1 MSKSLFCGQEREL
14 QPWDEPGGVSG
25 TLEAILSCSE
35 HVACQE
41 QSGSGKD
48 WDQFKTNAELFGY
61 VSTFK
66 AMIFNAFEGP

>member
-1 MSKSLFCGQEREL
+1 MNLVASVA
-14 QPWDEPGGVSG
+14 PWRCHSQ
-25 TLEAILSCSE
+25 LLRA
-35 HVACQE
+35 VACQE